1 MNLEHQAKQ
10 LEEEIRQ
17 FAAAPS
23 GSAEDFRLKYISKK
37 GAVTLL
43 FDAMREAPAE
53 QKKLLGKPL
62 NELKK
67 LAEEIFKN
75 PHNVKWSEIREPMV
89 WVL

>member
-17 FAAAPS
+17 FAASPS

-53 QKKLLGKPL
+53 QKKTAG
-62 NELKK
+62 
-67 LAEEIFKN
+67 
-75 PHNVKWSEIREPMV
+75 
-89 WVL
+89 